1 MRASDFIFEV
11 ANKERQIYTPAEKD
25 PWLKDPDMARAR
37 EQHQDYRDAQGRL
50 WSFSQNDL
58 GFRNYQGLR
67 DPKNIP
73 GVNLFK
79 AKDVVGQRAY
89 HCTNSIKA
97 IEKSG
102 GLKPRAD
109 RTGADEYGRL
119 TTHWDPMIP
128 VIGVWIS
135 VGKPNWVG
143 KYCLSFVIEPT
154 DQVAV
159 AYAKNAEGSAPNVV
173 LNTISWDR
181 LTVEENR

>member
-1 MRASDFIFEV
+1 MRALEFLIESDKQLTV
-11 ANKERQIYTPAEKD
+11 YTPAEKD
-25 PWLKDPDMARAR
+25 PWLKDPEMAKAR
-37 EQHQDYRDAQGRL
+37 EEKRDYVDSEGRL
-50 WSFSQNDL
+50 WSFSQSDI

-67 DPKNIP
+67 NPKNIP

-79 AKDVVGQRAY
+79 GKDIVGQRVY
-89 HCTNSIKA
+89 HCTNSLKA

-102 GLKPRAD
+102 GLKPRPD

-128 VIGVWIS
+128 VIGIWFS
-135 VGKPNWVG
+135 VGKPDWAG

-159 AYAKNAEGSAPNVV
+159 AYAKSNGNLNPNIV
-173 LNTISWDR
+173 LNAIPMDR
-181 LTVEENR
+181 LTVEKR